1 LGFAPIEAPRVCIL
15 RSRHGRELSRRPS
28 RTLELLPDVS
38 WGFYALQPRKK
49 EDVVMTDLKT
59 GTILSGR
66 PGSGAHRVVALCGP
80 YLSGKTSLLESLL
93 FAMGA
98 IGRRGSTRA
107 GTSVGDGALEARK
120 RSMGTEINIASVE
133 YLGDH
138 WTFLDA
144 PGSIEF
150 QHDSFA
156 ALAVCDVAVVVCEPS
171 PERIVALSPLVK
183 YIEDHHIPHLFFI
196 NKIDSAERRVRD
208 MLAALQTVSSRKLVL
223 RQVPIRRPTA
233 DGGEETIGY
242 VDLVSERAYRY
253 KTSGASD
260 LIEMPAE
267 ILPRESEARREMLET
282 LSEFDDALLEQLIE
296 DVAPEKSLIYRDL
309 HDEFGADQIAPV
321 LIGAG
326 DRENGVRRL
335 LKALRHDAPF
345 VAETAK
351 RRDLPSNGVAMAEC
365 FKVLHQAHA
374 GKLSLCRVWSGALTE
389 GQSLGGQR
397 IGSLF
402 RPFGQR
408 LDKLG
413 EAKAGEIVALAK
425 IDSLSG
431 GQSISASGIRPVADF
446 PPADPPVFAVALSA
460 KNRNDE
466 VKLSGALHKIAEEDP
481 SLAYEAR
488 AETHELL
495 LRGQGEM
502 HLKVAVEKLAG
513 RYNVAVETVPPRVA
527 YRETI
532 QAGASQHARYKRQTG
547 GHGQF
552 ADIKVEIRP
561 LPRGSGFRFVDKIV
575 GGVVPRNFIPAVE
588 EGLVDY
594 LKEGPLGQPVVDLE
608 VSLVDG
614 QYHAVDSSEM
624 SFKMAARIAMSEA
637 MPKCRPV
644 LLEPIL
650 KVTVA
655 APSDSTSRIQRLISG
670 RRGQLL
676 GYDTRPG
683 WPGWDEV
690 AALMPEAE
698 VADMIVEIRS
708 VTQGVGTYRTEFDHL
723 QELVGRTAERIVEET
738 KKRAAA

>member
-1 LGFAPIEAPRVCIL
+1 
-15 RSRHGRELSRRPS
+15 
-28 RTLELLPDVS
+28 
-38 WGFYALQPRKK
+38 
-49 EDVVMTDLKT
+49 MTDLKT
-59 GTILSGR
+59 GTVLSGR

-107 GTSVGDGALEARK
+107 GTSVGDGSQEARK
-120 RSMGTEINIASVE
+120 RNMGTEINIATAE

-138 WTFLDA
+138 WTFLDV

-156 ALAVCDVAVVVCEPS
+156 ALAVSDAVVIVCEPS
-171 PERIVALSPLVK
+171 PERVVALSPLVK

-196 NKIDSAERRVRD
+196 NKIDSAEGRVRD
-208 MLAALQTVSSRKLVL
+208 TLGALQTVSSRKLVL
-223 RQVPIRRPTA
+223 RQVPIRKPTS

-242 VDLVSERAYRY
+242 VDLVSERAYHY
-253 KTSGASD
+253 KASGASD

-267 ILPRESEARREMLET
+267 VLPRETEARREMLET
-282 LSEFDDALLEQLIE
+282 LSEFDDQLLEQLIE

-345 VAETAK
+345 VEETAK
-351 RRDLPSNGVAMAEC
+351 RRDLPSNGVALAEC

-374 GKLSLCRVWSGALTE
+374 GKLSLCRVWSGKLNE

-408 LDKLG
+408 LDKVT

-425 IDSLSG
+425 VDALSAG
-431 GQSISASGIRPVADF
+431 ESIALAGIAPVADF
-446 PPADPPVFAVALSA
+446 PPAESPVFTLALAA

-466 VKLSGALHKIAEEDP
+466 VKLSGALQKLTEEDP
-481 SLAYEAR
+481 SLAYEQR

-495 LRGQGEM
+495 LKGQGEM

-513 RYNVAVETVPPRVA
+513 RYNVAVETVAPRVA

-532 QAGASQHARYKRQTG
+532 QAGTSQHARYKRQTG

-552 ADIKVEIRP
+552 ADIKVEIKP

-588 EGLVDY
+588 EGLSEY

-608 VSLVDG
+608 ATLFDG

-624 SFKMAARIAMSEA
+624 SFKMAARIALTEA
-637 MPKCRPV
+637 LPKCRPV

-655 APSDSTSRIQRLISG
+655 APSDATSRIQRLITG

-676 GYDTRPG
+676 GYDARPG
-683 WPGWDEV
+683 WSGWDEV
-690 AALMPEAE
+690 SALMPEAE

-723 QELVGRTAERIVEET
+723 QELVGRTADRIVEET

>member
-1 LGFAPIEAPRVCIL
+1 
-15 RSRHGRELSRRPS
+15 
-28 RTLELLPDVS
+28 
-38 WGFYALQPRKK
+38 
-49 EDVVMTDLKT
+49 MTDLKS
-59 GTILSGR
+59 GTITGGR
-66 PGSGAHRVVALCGP
+66 QGSGAHRVVALCGP
-80 YLSGKTSLLESLL
+80 YLAGKTSLLESILY
-93 FAMGA
+93 ATGA

-107 GTSVGDGALEARK
+107 GTSIGDGAVEARK
-120 RSMGTEINIASVE
+120 RGMGTELNIASVD
-133 YLGDH
+133 YLGDQ

-150 QHDSFA
+150 QHDTLAS
-156 ALAVCDVAVVVCEPS
+156 LAVCDAAVVVCEPS
-171 PERIVALSPLVK
+171 PERVLALAPLLK
-183 YIEDHHIPHLFFI
+183 YIEDHHVPHLFFI
-196 NKIDSAERRVRD
+196 NKIDSAQVRVRD
-208 MLAALQTVSSRKLVL
+208 LLAALQTVSTRKLVL

-233 DGGEETIGY
+233 DGGDETVGY

-253 KTSGASD
+253 RSSGASD

-309 HDEFGADQIAPV
+309 HDEFGHDLIAPV
-321 LIGAG
+321 LLGAG

-335 LKALRHDAPF
+335 LKALRHDTP
-345 VAETAK
+345 VATVTAQ
-351 RRDLPSNGVAMAEC
+351 RRGLTSNGVAVAEC
-365 FKVLHQAHA
+365 FKVLHQAHS
-374 GKLSLCRVWSGALTE
+374 GKLSLCRVWSGALGE

-408 LDKLG
+408 LDKIA

-425 IDSLSG
+425 VESLSG
-431 GQSISASGIRPVADF
+431 GQSISATGIAAVADV
-446 PPADPPVFAVALSA
+446 PKAEPPVFALALA
-460 KNRNDE
+460 ARNRNDE
-466 VKLSGALHKIAEEDP
+466 VKLSGALHKVVEEDP
-481 SLAYEAR
+481 SLSFEPR

-495 LRGQGEM
+495 LKGQGEM
-502 HLKVAVEKLAG
+502 HLKVAVEKLGG
-513 RYNVAVETVPPRVA
+513 RYNVAVDTVAPRIA

-532 QAGASQHARYKRQTG
+532 QAGAAQHARYKRQTG

-552 ADIKVEIRP
+552 ADIRIEIRP
-561 LPRGSGFRFVDKIV
+561 LPRGAGFRFLDKIV

-588 EGLVDY
+588 EGLRDY
-594 LKEGPLGQPVVDLE
+594 LREGPLGQPVVDIE
-608 VSLVDG
+608 VALVDG

-624 SFKMAARIAMSEA
+624 SFRMAARIAMSEA

-650 KVTVA
+650 KVTVM
-655 APSDSTSRIQRLISG
+655 APSDSTPRIQRLISG

-683 WPGWDEV
+683 WTGWDEV
-690 AALMPEAE
+690 SALMPEAE

-708 VTQGVGTYRTEFDHL
+708 VTQGVGTFRTEFDHL
-723 QELVGRTAERIVEET
+723 QELAGRTAERIVEEAR
-738 KKRAAA
+738 KRAAA

>member
-1 LGFAPIEAPRVCIL
+1 
-15 RSRHGRELSRRPS
+15 
-28 RTLELLPDVS
+28 
-38 WGFYALQPRKK
+38 
-49 EDVVMTDLKT
+49 MTDLKT

-107 GTSVGDGALEARK
+107 GTSVGDGSQEARK
-120 RSMGTEINIASVE
+120 RNMGTEINIASTE

-150 QHDSFA
+150 QHDSLA
-156 ALAVCDVAVVVCEPS
+156 ALAVCDAAVIVCEPS
-171 PERIVALSPLVK
+171 PERVVALSPLVK
-183 YIEDHHIPHLFFI
+183 YIEDHHVPHLFFI
-196 NKIDSAERRVRD
+196 NKIDSAEGRVRD
-208 MLAALQTVSSRKLVL
+208 TLAALQTISSRKLVL
-223 RQVPIRRPTA
+223 RQVPIRKDTS

-253 KTSGASD
+253 KASGASD

-282 LSEFDDALLEQLIE
+282 LSEFDDQLLEQLIE

-345 VAETAK
+345 VEETAK

-374 GKLSLCRVWSGALTE
+374 GKLSLCRVWSGALSE

-397 IGSLF
+397 IGTLL

-408 LDKLG
+408 LDKVS

-425 IDSLSG
+425 VDALSAAH
-431 GQSISASGIRPVADF
+431 SISAAGIAKVSDF
-446 PPADPPVFAVALSA
+446 PPAEPAVFALGLSA

-466 VKLSGALHKIAEEDP
+466 VKLTGALQKITEEDP
-481 SLAYEAR
+481 SLSYQQR

-495 LRGQGEM
+495 LKGQGEM

-532 QAGASQHARYKRQTG
+532 QTGTQQHARYKRQTG

-552 ADIKVEIRP
+552 ADIKVEIKP
-561 LPRGSGFRFVDKIV
+561 LPRGSGFRFVDKVV

-588 EGLVDY
+588 EGLTEF

-608 VSLVDG
+608 ATLFDG

-624 SFKMAARIAMSEA
+624 SFKMAARIALTEA
-637 MPKCRPV
+637 LPKCRPV

-655 APSDSTSRIQRLISG
+655 APSDATSRIQRLISG

-676 GYDTRPG
+676 GYDARPG
-683 WPGWDEV
+683 WNGWDEV
-690 AALMPEAE
+690 SALMPEAE

>member
-1 LGFAPIEAPRVCIL
+1 LAAE
-15 RSRHGRELSRRPS
+15 
-28 RTLELLPDVS
+28 
-38 WGFYALQPRKK
+38 K
-49 EDVVMTDLKT
+49 EDIDMADLKT

-93 FAMGA
+93 FATGA

-107 GTSVGDGALEARK
+107 GTSVGDGSQEARK
-120 RSMGTEINIASVE
+120 RSMGTEINIASAE

-138 WTFLDA
+138 WTFLDV

-150 QHDSFA
+150 QHDSLA
-156 ALAVCDVAVVVCEPS
+156 ALAVCDAAVIVCDPS
-171 PERIVALSPLVK
+171 PERVVVLSPLVK
-183 YIEDHHIPHLFFI
+183 YIEDNRIPHVFFV
-196 NKIDSAERRVRD
+196 NKIDSADGRVRD
-208 MLAALQTVSSRKLVL
+208 TLAALQTVSSRKLVL
-223 RQVPIRRPTA
+223 RQVPIRKPTS

-253 KTSGASD
+253 KSSGASD

-282 LSEFDDALLEQLIE
+282 LSEFDDKLLEQLIE

-309 HDEFGADQIAPV
+309 HDEFGADQISPV

-335 LKALRHDAPF
+335 LKTLRHDTPF
-345 VAETAK
+345 VEETAK
-351 RRDLPSNGVAMAEC
+351 RRDLPSNGAAMAEC

-374 GKLSLCRVWSGALTE
+374 GKLSLCRVWSGSLSE
-389 GQSLGGQR
+389 GQSLGGVR

-408 LDKLG
+408 LDKAA
-413 EAKAGEIVALAK
+413 EVKAGEIVALAK
-425 IDSLSG
+425 VDALSA
-431 GQSISASGIRPVADF
+431 GQAVSAAGITPVADF
-446 PPADPPVFAVALSA
+446 PPAESPVFTLALAA

-466 VKLSGALHKIAEEDP
+466 VKLSGALQKITEEDP
-481 SLAYEAR
+481 SLCYEQR

-495 LRGQGEM
+495 LKGQGEM

-513 RYNVAVETVPPRVA
+513 RYNVAVDTVPPRVA

-532 QAGASQHARYKRQTG
+532 QQGTSQHARYKRQTG

-552 ADIKVEIRP
+552 ADIKIEIRP
-561 LPRGSGFRFVDKIV
+561 LPRGAGFRFVDKIV

-588 EGLVDY
+588 EGCAEY

-608 VSLVDG
+608 VTLVDG

-624 SFKMAARIAMSEA
+624 SFKMASRIALTEGL
-637 MPKCRPV
+637 PKCKPV

-655 APSDSTSRIQRLISG
+655 APSDATSRIQRLITG

-676 GYDTRPG
+676 GYDARPG
-683 WPGWDEV
+683 WNGWDEV
-690 AALMPEAE
+690 SALMPEAE

-723 QELVGRTAERIVEET
+723 QELVGRTADRIVEET

>member
-1 LGFAPIEAPRVCIL
+1 
-15 RSRHGRELSRRPS
+15 
-28 RTLELLPDVS
+28 
-38 WGFYALQPRKK
+38 
-49 EDVVMTDLKT
+49 MTDLKT

-93 FAMGA
+93 YATGA

-107 GTSVGDGALEARK
+107 GTSVGDGSPESRK
-120 RSMGTEINIASVE
+120 RSMGTEINVASVD

-138 WTFLDA
+138 WTFLDV

-150 QHDSFA
+150 QHDAFA
-156 ALAVCDVAVVVCEPS
+156 ALAVCDTAVIVCEPS
-171 PERIVALSPLVK
+171 PERVVALAPLVK
-183 YIEDHHIPHLFFI
+183 YIEDNRIPHLFFV
-196 NKIDSAERRVRD
+196 NKIDSAEGRVRD

-223 RQVPIRRPTA
+223 RQVPIRRSTG
-233 DGGEETIGY
+233 DGGEETVGY

-253 KTSGASD
+253 QSSGASD

-282 LSEFDDALLEQLIE
+282 LSEFDDTLLEQLIE

-309 HDEFGADQIAPV
+309 HEEFGADKIAPV
-321 LIGAG
+321 LLGAG

-335 LKALRHDAPF
+335 LKALRHDTPF
-345 VAETAK
+345 VEETAR
-351 RRDLPSNGVAMAEC
+351 RRDLPSNGVAVAEC

-374 GKLSLCRVWSGALTE
+374 GKLSLCRVWSGTLTE

-408 LDKLG
+408 LDKVG
-413 EAKAGEIVALAK
+413 EARAGELVALAK
-425 IDSLSG
+425 IEVLSAG
-431 GQSISASGIRPVADF
+431 HAISAAGIAPTADF
-446 PPADPPVFAVALSA
+446 PPAESPVFTLALAA

-466 VKLSGALHKIAEEDP
+466 VKLSGALQKIVEEDP
-481 SLAYEAR
+481 SLAWEAR

-495 LRGQGEM
+495 LKGQGEM

-513 RYNVAVETVPPRVA
+513 RYNVAVETVAPRVA

-532 QAGASQHARYKRQTG
+532 AAGASQHARYKRQTG

-561 LPRGSGFRFVDKIV
+561 LARGEGFRFVDRIV

-608 VSLVDG
+608 VTLVDG

-624 SFKMAARIAMSEA
+624 SFKMAARIAMTEA

-655 APSDSTSRIQRLISG
+655 APSEATSRIQRLISG

-683 WPGWDEV
+683 WTGWDEV
-690 AALMPEAE
+690 SALMPESE

-723 QELVGRTAERIVEET
+723 QELTGRGADRIVEES
-738 KKRAAA
+738 KKRVAA

>member
-1 LGFAPIEAPRVCIL
+1 
-15 RSRHGRELSRRPS
+15 
-28 RTLELLPDVS
+28 
-38 WGFYALQPRKK
+38 
-49 EDVVMTDLKT
+49 MTDLKSGAIT
-59 GTILSGR
+59 GGR

-80 YLSGKTSLLESLL
+80 YLSGKTSLLESILY
-93 FAMGA
+93 ATGA

-107 GTSVGDGALEARK
+107 GTSIGDGAVEAR
-120 RSMGTEINIASVE
+120 RRGMGTELNIASVD
-133 YLGDH
+133 YLGDQ

-150 QHDSFA
+150 QHDTFA
-156 ALAVCDVAVVVCEPS
+156 ALAVCDAVVVVCEPS
-171 PERIVALSPLVK
+171 PERVLALAPLVK
-183 YIEDHHIPHLFFI
+183 YIEDHHIPHLFFV
-196 NKIDSAERRVRD
+196 NKIDSAQARVRD
-208 MLAALQTVSSRKLVL
+208 MLAALQTVSTRKLVL

-233 DGGEETIGY
+233 DGDEETIGY
-242 VDLVSERAYRY
+242 VDLVSERAYHYRS
-253 KTSGASD
+253 SGASD

-309 HDEFGADQIAPV
+309 HDEFGADLIAPV
-321 LIGAG
+321 LLGAG

-335 LKALRHDAPF
+335 LKALRHDTP
-345 VAETAK
+345 VAAVTAK
-351 RRDLPSNGVAMAEC
+351 RRGLPSNGVAVAEC

-374 GKLSLCRVWSGALTE
+374 GKLSLCRVWSGALSE
-389 GQSLGGQR
+389 GQNLGGQR
-397 IGSLF
+397 IGSLL

-408 LDKLG
+408 LDKIG
-413 EAKAGEIVALAK
+413 EVKAGEIVALAK
-425 IDSLSG
+425 IEALSA
-431 GQSISASGIRPVADF
+431 GQSISASGIAPVTAF
-446 PPADPPVFAVALSA
+446 PRAEAPVFALALA
-460 KNRNDE
+460 ARNRNEE
-466 VKLSGALHKIAEEDP
+466 VKLSGALHKIVEEDP
-481 SLAYEAR
+481 SLSFEPR

-502 HLKVAVEKLAG
+502 HLKVAVEKLG
-513 RYNVAVETVPPRVA
+513 SRYNVAVDTMAPRIA

-532 QAGASQHARYKRQTG
+532 QAGATQHARYKRQTG

-552 ADIKVEIRP
+552 ADIRIEISP
-561 LPRGSGFRFVDKIV
+561 LPRGAGFRFVDRIV

-588 EGLVDY
+588 EGVRDY

-624 SFKMAARIAMSEA
+624 SFRMAARIAMSEA

-655 APSDSTSRIQRLISG
+655 APSDATPRIQRLISG

-676 GYDTRPG
+676 GYDARAG
-683 WPGWDEV
+683 WSGWDEV
-690 AALMPEAE
+690 SALMPEAE

-708 VTQGVGTYRTEFDHL
+708 VTQGVGTFRTESDHL
-723 QELVGRTAERIVEET
+723 QELAGRTADRIVDEAR
-738 KKRAAA
+738 KRAAA